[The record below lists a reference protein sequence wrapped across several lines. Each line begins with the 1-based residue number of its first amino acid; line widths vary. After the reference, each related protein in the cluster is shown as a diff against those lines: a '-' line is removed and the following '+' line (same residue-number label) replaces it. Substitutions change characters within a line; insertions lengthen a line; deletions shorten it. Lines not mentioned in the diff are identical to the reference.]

1 MFSRR
6 RHSARLKLLIG
17 VSFIVAFFFVY
28 YVSTMSQQSTNQHE
42 PENVAHSHIDDKE
55 DKQVAEQIKRA
66 SLTFRDRQFYLNG
79 VKFQILSGAI
89 HYFRVPQDYWRDRL
103 LKLKAAGFNTVETYA
118 PWNLH
123 EDTKGNF
130 NFNGMLN
137 VRKFFKLAQ
146 ELGLYV
152 IFRPGPFICSEW
164 EFGGM
169 PGWLLSDPNM
179 RVRSMYMGFTQAA
192 EDYLRVVINEVADL
206 QMSRGGPIIA
216 FQVENEYGSYG
227 DNGRY
232 LQHLADSMRRS
243 GVVEAL
249 FTSDGD
255 EGIRHAKALAGAFA
269 GINYNSKAHAKW
281 LQSIVKGWNP
291 NLPIFAAELWTGW
304 FLPWGAK
311 DKNQV
316 ISLPDL
322 VDSVT
327 SLLDQGASI
336 NLYMFHGGTNFGFM
350 NGYNGITGSPLITS
364 YDYDAPLSENGQPTE
379 KYHRIRELML
389 ARLSKTA
396 VKSLPDIPAPIPTK
410 DYGSWPVKWTM
421 HWDKLVEM
429 VDKTTMSETLKFM
442 EEVHQNYGFIL
453 YRSAFES
460 AKDLTIFGHV
470 ADRAQVLVNGAPID
484 PADPMSGVVYHPL
497 PEAAPPVTHLSLAK
511 SLPSRKAAAAAVA
524 DQAASSSSSVLDVL
538 VENLGRVNY
547 ATFQSSSFNRQRK
560 GVSAAVPAA
569 SSKSSP
575 GVQSP
580 GQLALD
586 GRPLRSYKIVSL
598 DFRKPFLAKL
608 LGSNEAWKP
617 VRKPPVPPKV
627 PVATANGTAGAP
639 ATAAP
644 AVSPAPVCTVSC

>member
-1 MFSRR
+1 SEPPN
-6 RHSARLKLLIG
+6 L
-17 VSFIVAFFFVY
+17 
-28 YVSTMSQQSTNQHE
+28 NQ
-42 PENVAHSHIDDKE
+42 
-55 DKQVAEQIKRA
+55 A

-255 EGIRHAKALAGAFA
+255 EGIRHAKPLAGAFA

-281 LQSIVKGWNP
+281 LQSI
-291 NLPIFAAELWTGW
+291 
-304 FLPWGAK
+304 
-311 DKNQV
+311 V

-350 NGYNGITGSPLITS
+350 NGYNGITGSLLITS

-442 EEVHQNYGFIL
+442 EEVHSELRL
-453 YRSAFES
+453 Y
-460 AKDLTIFGHV
+460 
-470 ADRAQVLVNGAPID
+470 
-484 PADPMSGVVYHPL
+484 
-497 PEAAPPVTHLSLAK
+497 
-511 SLPSRKAAAAAVA
+511 
-524 DQAASSSSSVLDVL
+524 SV
-538 VENLGRVNY
+538 
-547 ATFQSSSFNRQRK
+547 
-560 GVSAAVPAA
+560 
-569 SSKSSP
+569 
-575 GVQSP
+575 
-580 GQLALD
+580 
-586 GRPLRSYKIVSL
+586 
-598 DFRKPFLAKL
+598 
-608 LGSNEAWKP
+608 P
-617 VRKPPVPPKV
+617 VRF
-627 PVATANGTAGAP
+627 
-639 ATAAP
+639 
-644 AVSPAPVCTVSC
+644 

>member
-1 MFSRR
+1 
-6 RHSARLKLLIG
+6 
-17 VSFIVAFFFVY
+17 
-28 YVSTMSQQSTNQHE
+28 
-42 PENVAHSHIDDKE
+42 
-55 DKQVAEQIKRA
+55 A

-103 LKLKAAGFNTVETYA
+103 LKLKAAGFNTVRRDYA

-137 VRKFFKLAQ
+137 VR
-146 ELGLYV
+146 
-152 IFRPGPFICSEW
+152 
-164 EFGGM
+164 
-169 PGWLLSDPNM
+169 WLLSDPNM

-255 EGIRHAKALAGAFA
+255 EGIRHAKPLAGAFA

-291 NLPIFAAELWTGW
+291 NLPIFATELWTGW

-336 NLYMFHGGTNFGFM
+336 NLYMFHGGTNFG
-350 NGYNGITGSPLITS
+350 

-410 DYGSWPVKWTM
+410 DYG
-421 HWDKLVEM
+421 
-429 VDKTTMSETLKFM
+429 
-442 EEVHQNYGFIL
+442 
-453 YRSAFES
+453 
-460 AKDLTIFGHV
+460 
-470 ADRAQVLVNGAPID
+470 
-484 PADPMSGVVYHPL
+484 
-497 PEAAPPVTHLSLAK
+497 EAY
-511 SLPSRKAAAAAVA
+511 
-524 DQAASSSSSVLDVL
+524 
-538 VENLGRVNY
+538 RVNW
-547 ATFQSSSFNRQRK
+547 
-560 GVSAAVPAA
+560 
-569 SSKSSP
+569 
-575 GVQSP
+575 
-580 GQLALD
+580 GQ
-586 GRPLRSYKIVSL
+586 
-598 DFRKPFLAKL
+598 
-608 LGSNEAWKP
+608 
-617 VRKPPVPPKV
+617 
-627 PVATANGTAGAP
+627 
-639 ATAAP
+639 
-644 AVSPAPVCTVSC
+644 